1 MDAGGNSAVTDFV
14 EDSLRPLAH
23 NVDLD
28 VSKLGSVHGLQV
40 GEASAD
46 LLGRVETERLKP
58 VEVFRGEVR
67 APGFEPGALGL
78 V

>member
-1 MDAGGNSAVTDFV
+1 MTDFV
-14 EDSLRPLAH
+14 EDGLRPLAH

-28 VSKLGSVHGLQV
+28 VSELSSVHGLQV

-46 LLGRVETERLKP
+46 LLRRVETERLKP

-67 APGFEPGALGL
+67 APGFEPGVLGL
-78 V
+78 G